1 MIHLSKKKKK
11 KIHNS
16 KYLHESCQIW
26 DGFFFLGGGDW
37 GGDTACIDACFNTDK
52 GTQI

>member
-1 MIHLSKKKKK
+1 MIHLSQKKKKK
-11 KIHNS
+11 KIHNF

-26 DGFFFLGGGDW
+26 DGFFLGGGDW
-37 GGDTACIDACFNTDK
+37 GGGTACIDACFNIDK

>member
-1 MIHLSKKKKK
+1 MSNLG
-11 KIHNS
+11 
-16 KYLHESCQIW
+16 W
-26 DGFFFLGGGDW
+26 FFFFWEGGDW